1 MEWGLGLVW
10 AGLAVGGLAL
20 IHPWADHYRR
30 IVVIQLF
37 GEGRPWLHQGQV
49 REVKVVTN
57 GFAPEFGQTTGMV
70 YNAITQ
76 SGTNLFNG
84 SASYRFKR
92 NSMSA
97 PTFFLAPGTRK
108 PDTKAEFPKT
118 IEEVTRF
125 AMFLNEKKLFSMPEE
140 PHE

>member
-1 MEWGLGLVW
+1 VL
-10 AGLAVGGLAL
+10 
-20 IHPWADHYRR
+20 
-30 IVVIQLF
+30 
-37 GEGRPWLHQGQV
+37 V

-76 SGTNLFNG
+76 SGTNNLGG

-97 PTFFLAPGTRK
+97 DPFFLPAGAKK
-108 PDTKAEFPKT
+108 PDTKADDFTGVVGGP
-118 IEEVTRF
+118 ISRDH
-125 AMFLNEKKLFSMPEE
+125 LFFFGAFEYVDRSLITGQQIIAVKPADAAALG
-140 PHE
+140 